1 MNVFRIVIECDV
13 EDDFDLVFGALNGI
27 EHFSNSVRFAI
38 ELVEKIDPKE
48 SNNGNETESSNDP
61 SRQSGAR

>member
-1 MNVFRIVIECDV
+1 MKVFRIVIECDV

-27 EHFSNSVRFAI
+27 EHFSDQVHFTI

-48 SNNGNETESSNDP
+48 SNNDSEN
-61 SRQSGAR
+61 

>member
-1 MNVFRIVIECDV
+1 MKVFRIVIECDV

-27 EHFSNSVRFAI
+27 EHFSEHVHFGI

-48 SNNGNETESSNDP
+48 SNNDETESES
-61 SRQSGAR
+61 SGDASSE

>member
-1 MNVFRIVIECDV
+1 MKVFRIVIECDV

-27 EHFSNSVRFAI
+27 EHFSENVHFAI

-48 SNNGNETESSNDP
+48 SNNDDETETESSGD
-61 SRQSGAR
+61 SSSE

>member
-1 MNVFRIVIECDV
+1 MKVFRIVIECDV

-27 EHFSNSVRFAI
+27 EHLSNHVHFAI

-48 SNNGNETESSNDP
+48 SDNDDTSETESSG
-61 SRQSGAR
+61 SASIE

>member
-1 MNVFRIVIECDV
+1 MNVFRVIIECDV

-27 EHFSNSVRFAI
+27 EHFSEHVHFGI

-48 SNNGNETESSNDP
+48 NSNANEIETESGSDP
-61 SRQSGAR
+61 SSE

>member
-1 MNVFRIVIECDV
+1 MKVFRIVIECDV

-27 EHFSNSVRFAI
+27 EHFSEHVHFGI

-48 SNNGNETESSNDP
+48 SKNDETESES
-61 SRQSGAR
+61 SGDASSE

>member
-1 MNVFRIVIECDV
+1 MKVFRIVIECDV

-27 EHFSNSVRFAI
+27 EHFSDQVHFTI

-48 SNNGNETESSNDP
+48 SDNDNASETESSG
-61 SRQSGAR
+61 SASSE